1 LRSEAYLA
9 VRRNDEGPARRQGK
23 RSRWLFFSDLL
34 ESSVVKAPQ
43 KRRKKMR
50 KKLCVRAGLLLSIL
64 LISCAIITV
73 NIYFPEK
80 EVKEAYKALEKELMA
95 PEEKKPEG
103 TPEKKTETPPQ
114 SSIRWEWVPSAMAQ
128 ESELSG
134 KISDAVKKMP
144 DVVAAYKEMGGRLP
158 QIDRLRDSGAV
169 GEGKNGLLAVRE
181 EKGVTPADRSLI
193 SAENENRG
201 TVMNGM
207 ARAIVRINRV
217 PENEQNIRQVM
228 PQAVEQF
235 ASVRRSSAKKGWW
248 VQESD
253 GNWSRK

>member
-1 LRSEAYLA
+1 
-9 VRRNDEGPARRQGK
+9 
-23 RSRWLFFSDLL
+23 
-34 ESSVVKAPQ
+34 
-43 KRRKKMR
+43 MR
-50 KKLCVRAGLLLSIL
+50 KKLYARASLFLSIL

-80 EVKEAYKALEKELMA
+80 EVTEAYKALEKELMT
-95 PEEKKPEG
+95 PGENKPEG
-103 TPEKKTETPPQ
+103 TQEKKTETPPQ

-128 ESELSG
+128 PSELSG
-134 KISDAVKKMP
+134 KIADVVKKMP
-144 DVVAAYKEMGGRLP
+144 DVVAAYKEMGARLP

-169 GEGKNGLLAVRE
+169 GEGKNGLLVVRE
-181 EKGVTPADRSLI
+181 EKGATPSDRSLI
-193 SAENENRG
+193 SAENENRR

-228 PQAVEQF
+228 PQATEQF

>member
-1 LRSEAYLA
+1 MKKK
-9 VRRNDEGPARRQGK
+9 VCAR
-23 RSRWLFFSDLL
+23 
-34 ESSVVKAPQ
+34 A
-43 KRRKKMR
+43 
-50 KKLCVRAGLLLSIL
+50 ALLLSIL

-80 EVKEAYKALEKELMA
+80 EVQEALKAVEKELMT

-114 SSIRWEWVPSAMAQ
+114 SSIKWEWVPSAMAQ
-128 ESELSG
+128 ASEFSEEFSSRL
-134 KISDAVKKMP
+134 KKMP
-144 DVVAAYKEMGGRLP
+144 DVVAAYKEMGARLP
-158 QIDRLRDSGAV
+158 QMDRLRDSGTV
-169 GEGKNGLLAVRE
+169 GEGKNGLLVVRE

-248 VQESD
+248 VQEPD
-253 GNWSRK
+253 GNWNRK